1 MVGIALLSGAVICWT
16 GPGGDDGGDGTITLG
31 DDAGGKS
38 TLGDDAGGAGS
49 VDGTLAGA
57 RCCCCLILSTW
68 AVRASNLA
76 RMLAMTLMAALSSD
90 DDMLL

>member
-1 MVGIALLSGAVICWT
+1 MVGIALVSGAVIRWT

-49 VDGTLAGA
+49 VDGTLSGFDELKMA
-57 RCCCCLILSTW
+57 RRLSM
-68 AVRASNLA
+68 A
-76 RMLAMTLMAALSSD
+76 RSCAWQLS
-90 DDMLL
+90 